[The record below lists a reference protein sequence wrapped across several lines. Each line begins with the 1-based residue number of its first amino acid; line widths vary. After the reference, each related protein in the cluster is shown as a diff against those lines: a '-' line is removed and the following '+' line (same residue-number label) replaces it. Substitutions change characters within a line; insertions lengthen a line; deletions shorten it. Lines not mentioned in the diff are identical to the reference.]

1 MKRVPPTT
9 REKPSLDHLIRPHDT
24 KTVIKQTDYDLNRIL
39 IQRPSNWSPHDQNSV
54 HVPITST
61 PKVHSD
67 LGSYSSSTT
76 VSIHRQKP
84 DSIIRN
90 EKRTLATVVVSGFSN
105 RSYLEVQSSN
115 HRDDAVNTPAHG
127 SRAPPRF
134 TGQDHSSG

>member
-9 REKPSLDHLIRPHDT
+9 REKPSLDKLIRPHNT

-39 IQRPSNWSPHDQNSV
+39 IQRPSNWSPHDQSSV

-76 VSIHRQKP
+76 VSIHSQKP
-84 DSIIRN
+84 DTIWRYEAPTTGMTHSIHR
-90 EKRTLATVVVSGFSN
+90 R
-105 RSYLEVQSSN
+105 REVELRHAS
-115 HRDDAVNTPAHG
+115 PAKTI
-127 SRAPPRF
+127 PPVDYAISLNLG
-134 TGQDHSSG
+134 T